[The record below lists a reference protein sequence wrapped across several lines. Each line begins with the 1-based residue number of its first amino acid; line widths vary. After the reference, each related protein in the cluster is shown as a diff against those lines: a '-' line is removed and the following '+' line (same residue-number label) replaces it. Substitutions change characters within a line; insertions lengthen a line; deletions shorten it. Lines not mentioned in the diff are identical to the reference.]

1 MEGVVRRNQHSA
13 TLINDAGQLVGPTQ
27 FDLRHP
33 LSLQCSAT
41 HRSKQP
47 KPPWS
52 QFGWPKSRRNAV
64 RLIVHGRAKK
74 AISVSMQ
81 SAPFCRFLRTKS
93 IVIRAVLLHSISYYF
108 DTTRFLPVRQNTS
121 SSAAEARTRSRSR
134 AGGATRSALLYQI
147 GVSFGVRGM
156 DWQKAKTLGTQIE
169 EANGNQQI
177 KTSVC
182 WHKKPTTNTVRCS
195 HRHCVDEE
203 GNRQPIQ
210 NASIQ
215 FPQRSDANQCE
226 KFENKR
232 FPSVRVPFC
241 DDSMDN

>member
-13 TLINDAGQLVGPTQ
+13 TLINDAGQLVGPSQ

-81 SAPFCRFLRTKS
+81 SALFCRFLCTKS

-108 DTTRFLPVRQNTS
+108 DTTRFCQSGKILQ
-121 SSAAEARTRSRSR
+121 A
-134 AGGATRSALLYQI
+134 
-147 GVSFGVRGM
+147 
-156 DWQKAKTLGTQIE
+156 
-169 EANGNQQI
+169 
-177 KTSVC
+177 
-182 WHKKPTTNTVRCS
+182 
-195 HRHCVDEE
+195 
-203 GNRQPIQ
+203 
-210 NASIQ
+210 
-215 FPQRSDANQCE
+215 PQRKLGREVDQE
-226 KFENKR
+226 QVE
-232 FPSVRVPFC
+232 PLVPPYFTKSAFLLVC
-241 DDSMDN
+241 VAWIAKMRKLSELK